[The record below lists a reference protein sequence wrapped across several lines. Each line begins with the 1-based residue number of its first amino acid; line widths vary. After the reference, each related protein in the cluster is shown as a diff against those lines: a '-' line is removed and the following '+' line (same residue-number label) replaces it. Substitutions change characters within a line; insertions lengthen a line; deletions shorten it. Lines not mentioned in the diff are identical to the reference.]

1 MFSVGTVN
9 NVLLSTIDQAILET
23 LVGSISQVF
32 KFHRVQ
38 LGGKLIHCK
47 EYRCMSRRNNYT
59 VEFHDPKTKKISYG
73 QVEYYLKCVVDC
85 PNPSYCVQ
93 GCTCQLPKYVAMV
106 KEFQELSAMVISK
119 DDITNCTVPHIIPV
133 AVTDS
138 SLKAIYLNDITK
150 LCIFLH
156 CGGDTFFV
164 GIFPNTIEK
173 D

>member
-1 MFSVGTVN
+1 
-9 NVLLSTIDQAILET
+9 
-23 LVGSISQVF
+23 
-32 KFHRVQ
+32 
-38 LGGKLIHCK
+38 
-47 EYRCMSRRNNYT
+47 MSRRNNYT

-85 PNPSYCVQ
+85 PNPCYCVQ
-93 GCTCQLPKYVAMV
+93 GCASQLPKYVAMV
-106 KEFQELSAMVISK
+106 KEFQLSTVVISK
-119 DDITNCTVPHIIPV
+119 DDITNCKVPHIIPV
-133 AVTDS
+133 TDTHTN
-138 SLKAIYLNDITK
+138 LKAIYLNDITK